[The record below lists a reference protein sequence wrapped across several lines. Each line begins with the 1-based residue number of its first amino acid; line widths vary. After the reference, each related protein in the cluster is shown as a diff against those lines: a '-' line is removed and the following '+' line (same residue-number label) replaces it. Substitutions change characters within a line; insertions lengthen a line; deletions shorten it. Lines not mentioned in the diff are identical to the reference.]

1 MKRLYVTLISL
12 FAALGFTSCDKFLN
26 VNPKGEVFDADMYNS
41 AEGYEDALYGI
52 YAQLGTDDYLYKNYL
67 HWLPEVLAVNV
78 QTSDDGL
85 QSMSYGYWTKTSAFP
100 VRKGIWA
107 NSYNIINQLNNIIS
121 HIEKGG
127 DNEFPYT
134 RLYKGEALA
143 LRALIHFELLRLYG
157 APVWASESEKARAI
171 PYVTKYSFDIT
182 KFSSLDEAYDLVI
195 NDLKTAESYL
205 SDDASLLTAERDNS
219 RNGGFTSCRIIH
231 MNLYAVEALLAR
243 VYWSRND
250 LAKASEYAGKVIGSG
265 KFRMRGVEAF
275 NQPDNGTLDL
285 DETIFGIYSK
295 KYEEENARM
304 YGLTGSSSSSTF
316 RLADYKRLYE
326 SGASSAT
333 TDFRLTAWFD
343 DGQQLL
349 RKLVNPIYYTS
360 ENSTYSGKSILGGNI
375 LRIPEMY
382 YIMAEALLESD
393 PAKATE
399 YYNAVIT
406 TRGLDPL
413 EGSYVTA
420 DQLFT
425 ERRKEFYGEGFLWHD
440 MKRLGKDIQVSFG
453 TTLSG
458 SDVNTYKIPYPVGED
473 EARDENN

>member
-1 MKRLYVTLISL
+1 MSVLVLSGM
-12 FAALGFTSCDKFLN
+12 ASCGKFLD

-78 QTSDDGL
+78 NTTDDGL
-85 QSMSYGYWTKTSAFP
+85 QSMSYGLWTKTTAFP

-107 NSYNIINQLNNIIS
+107 TSYEVINQLNNIIS

-127 DNEFPYT
+127 DHEFPHT
-134 RLYKGEALA
+134 GLYKGEALA

-157 APVWASESEKARAI
+157 APVWAPESEKARAI
-171 PYVTKYSFDIT
+171 PYVTEYSFEIT
-182 KFSSLDEAYDLVI
+182 KFSSLDEAYDLI
-195 NDLKTAESYL
+195 IKDLLNAESYL
-205 SDDASLLTAERDNS
+205 SEDTSLVTAERTNS
-219 RNGGFTSCRIIH
+219 RSGGFTSCRIIH

-250 LAKASEYAGKVIGSG
+250 LANAAVYAAKVIDSK
-265 KFRMRGVEAF
+265 KFGMRSVEAF

-285 DETIFGIYSK
+285 KETIFGIYSK

-304 YGLTGSSSSSTF
+304 YGLSGSSSSSTF
-316 RLADYKRLYE
+316 RLADYKKLYE
-326 SGASSAT
+326 SGSGAAT
-333 TDFRLTAWFD
+333 TDYRLTAWFD
-343 DGQQLL
+343 DGQQQLK
-349 RKLVNPIYYTS
+349 KLVNPVYYTS
-360 ENSTYSGKSILGGNI
+360 GNSSYSGKSILGNNI

-399 YYNAVIT
+399 YYNEVIE
-406 TRGLDPL
+406 TRGLEPL
-413 EGSYVTA
+413 EGAHVTA
-420 DQLFT
+420 ELLFT

-440 MKRLGKDIQVSFG
+440 MKRLGKDIEVSAG

-458 SDVNTYKIPYPVGED
+458 SDVSTYKIPYPVGED
-473 EARDENN
+473 EARDENR

>member
-1 MKRLYVTLISL
+1 MMKKIYRILLSVLVLS
-12 FAALGFTSCDKFLN
+12 GMTSCDKFLD

-78 QTSDDGL
+78 STTDDGL
-85 QSMSYGYWTKTSAFP
+85 QSMSYGLWTKNTAFP
-100 VRKGIWA
+100 IRKGIWA
-107 NSYNIINQLNNIIS
+107 NSYEVINQLNNIIS
-121 HIEKGG
+121 HINKGG
-127 DNEFPYT
+127 DNEFPHT
-134 RLYKGEALA
+134 GLYKGEALA

-157 APVWASESEKARAI
+157 APVWAPESEKARAI
-171 PYVTKYSFDIT
+171 PYVTEYSFEIT
-182 KFSSLDEAYDLVI
+182 KFSSLDEAYSLI
-195 NDLKTAESYL
+195 IKDLKDAETSL
-205 SDDASLLTAERDNS
+205 SEDVSLINAERTNN
-219 RNGGFTSCRIIH
+219 RGGGFTSCRIIH
-231 MNLYAVEALLAR
+231 MNVYAVEALLAR

-250 LAKASEYAGKVIGSG
+250 LENAAVYAKKVIDSQ
-265 KFRMRGVEAF
+265 KFNMRGVEAF

-285 DETIFGIYSK
+285 NETIFGIYSK

-316 RLADYKRLYE
+316 RLADYKGLYE
-326 SGASSAT
+326 SGSSSAT

-343 DGQQLL
+343 DGQQQLK
-349 RKLVNPIYYTS
+349 KLVNPIYYAS
-360 ENSTYSGKSILGGNI
+360 DNSTYSGKSILGNNI

-382 YIMAEALLESD
+382 YIMAEALMESD
-393 PAKATE
+393 PAKATD
-399 YYNAVIT
+399 YFNAVIT

-413 EGSYVTA
+413 EGSFVTE
-420 DQLFT
+420 DLLFN

-440 MKRLGKDIQVSFG
+440 MKRLGKDIVVSAG

-458 SDVNTYKIPYPVGED
+458 SDVSTYKIPYPVGED
-473 EARDENN
+473 EARDEN

>member
-1 MKRLYVTLISL
+1 MKRIYLALISAL
-12 FAALGFTSCDKFLN
+12 VVLGAASCDKFLN

-78 QTSDDGL
+78 HTSDDGL
-85 QSMSYGYWTKTSAFP
+85 QSMSYGLWTKTTAFP
-100 VRKGIWA
+100 IRKGIWA
-107 NSYNIINQLNNIIS
+107 NSYSIINQLNNIIS

-127 DNEFPYT
+127 DNEFPHT
-134 RLYKGEALA
+134 KLYKGEALA

-157 APVWASESEKARAI
+157 APVWAPESEKARAI
-171 PYVTKYSFDIT
+171 PYVTEYSFSIT
-182 KFSSLDEAYDLVI
+182 KFSSLDEAYDLII
-195 NDLKTAESYL
+195 NDLKAAESYL
-205 SDDASLLTAERDNS
+205 SEDGTLLTAERNNS

-231 MNLYAVEALLAR
+231 LNLYAVEALLAR

-250 LAKASEYAGKVIGSG
+250 LENASVYARKVIESG
-265 KFRMRGVEAF
+265 KFRMRSAEAF

-304 YGLTGSSSSSTF
+304 YGLTGSSSASTF
-316 RLADYKRLYE
+316 TLADYKRLYE
-326 SGASSAT
+326 SGSSTST

-343 DGQQLL
+343 DGQQML
-349 RKLVNPIYYTS
+349 RKLVNPLYYTS
-360 ENSTYSGKSILGGNI
+360 DNSTYTGKSILGNNI

-382 YIMAEALLESD
+382 YIVAESLLESD
-393 PAKATE
+393 PATATE
-399 YYNAVIT
+399 YYNNVIT

-420 DQLFT
+420 DLLFS

-440 MKRLGKDIQVSFG
+440 MKRLGMDIQVSSG

-458 SDVNTYKIPYPVGED
+458 SDVSTYKIPYPIGED

>member
-1 MKRLYVTLISL
+1 MKRIYLALISSL
-12 FAALGFTSCDKFLN
+12 VALGVTSCDKFLN

-78 QTSDDGL
+78 HTTDDGL
-85 QSMSYGYWTKTSAFP
+85 QSMSYGLWTKTTAFP

-127 DNEFPYT
+127 DNEFPHT

-157 APVWASESEKARAI
+157 APVWAPESEKARAI
-171 PYVTKYSFDIT
+171 PYVTEYSFNIT
-182 KFSSLDEAYDLVI
+182 KFSSLDEAYNLI
-195 NDLKTAESYL
+195 ITDLKDAESYL
-205 SDDASLLTAERDNS
+205 SEDGTLLTAERDNN

-231 MNLYAVEALLAR
+231 LNLYAVEALLAR

-250 LAKASEYAGKVIGSG
+250 LENASVYARKVIESG
-265 KFRMRGVEAF
+265 KFRMRSAEAF

-316 RLADYKRLYE
+316 TLADYKRLYE
-326 SGASSAT
+326 SGSSSST

-343 DGQQLL
+343 DGQQML

-360 ENSTYSGKSILGGNI
+360 DNSSYAGKSILGNNI

-382 YIMAEALLESD
+382 YIVAESLLESD

-399 YYNAVIT
+399 YYNDVIT

-413 EGSYVTA
+413 EGSNVTA
-420 DQLFT
+420 DLLFT

-440 MKRLGKDIQVSFG
+440 MKRLGMDIQVSSG

-458 SDVNTYKIPYPVGED
+458 SDVNTYKIPYPIGED